1 MATATNRI
9 AKAAA
14 LIAALYGARRYY
26 RDWGATKAECR
37 MMLSGDTSVANPAV
51 QTTEAV
57 YIDAPASAVWPLL
70 MQLGDRARLAR
81 LPRGVTLAVAEAVP
95 EKDLVLSVGKAGGG
109 RKAVWSFHI
118 QPHWEDR
125 VRVLTRARIALR
137 HPGEIFAVELLRPA
151 MTLGTR
157 AVLLGV
163 KRRVE
168 RRIPS
173 VRPQQPIAENR

>member
-1 MATATNRI
+1 MATVTNRI

-14 LIAALYGARRYY
+14 LFAALYGARRYY
-26 RDWGATKAECR
+26 RNWGATKAECQ
-37 MMLSGDTSVANPAV
+37 MMLPGDTSVANPAI

-57 YIDAPASAVWPLL
+57 YVDAPASAVWPLL
-70 MQLGDRARLAR
+70 MQVGETVRRGR
-81 LPRGVTLAVAEAVP
+81 LPRAVTLAVAEVVP
-95 EKDLVLSVGKAGGG
+95 DTDLVLSVGRAGGR

-125 VRVLTRARIALR
+125 VRVLTRVRIALR
-137 HPGEIFAVELLRPA
+137 HPGEVFAVELFRPA
-151 MTLGTR
+151 IALGTR
-157 AVLLGV
+157 ALLLSV

-173 VRPQQPIAENR
+173 VPPLKAERP

>member
-1 MATATNRI
+1 MATVTNRI
-9 AKAAA
+9 AKAVA
-14 LIAALYGARRYY
+14 LCAALYGARRYY
-26 RDWGATKAECR
+26 RNWGATKAECQ
-37 MMLSGDTSVANPAV
+37 MILPGDTSVANPAV

-57 YIDAPASAVWPLL
+57 FIDAPAAAVWPLL
-70 MQLGDRARLAR
+70 MQVGERVRRAR
-81 LPRGVTLAVAEAVP
+81 LPRGLTVAVAEVVP
-95 EKDLVLSVGKAGGG
+95 DKELILSVGRAGGH

-137 HPGEIFAVELLRPA
+137 RPGEVFAVELLRPA
-151 MTLGTR
+151 IALGSR
-157 AVLLGV
+157 ALLLGV

-173 VRPQQPIAENR
+173 VLPHG